1 MFKLNTKNIWF
12 DQVEPDYDPFDEVS
26 LKKFKEYWKLEKERC
41 ISGFYLGDVHV
52 SGWLYF
58 HTVYWK
64 IAMYQENDS
73 GRKSRVIATPL
84 LRDVDW
90 DVSQDFLAC
99 EEQGLFYSL
108 VGSRDWGKSIIG
120 ASRAGWLYTFFD
132 NSESVISGGADNYIK
147 LATDKIEDGLINIH
161 PIWKKQRIA
170 NDWKKEVKAGWKDKN
185 TNQIHPKS
193 SSSRILMRNYENGNK
208 SMAANGTRPGFHLID
223 EIGTISKLISC
234 IKDSDGCWW
243 SGGGSKPSCLVMV
256 TGTGGDM
263 EVGAEASEI
272 FFNPEAYNMLPF
284 ENFEQPGK
292 MGRFISALR
301 SRMKF
306 KDKRSLADY
315 LNIDTP
321 ELRKI
326 PILVSDQERA
336 KTEWWDK
343 EHAKAVKSG
352 NPRTLIK
359 FKAYWPLVPSD
370 SFLVLKSNNYNIDA
384 ARNQQARLKAQAITG
399 HGFIGTPI
407 EIYHNGEKLTHRENW
422 DRMPITEFP
431 VKTQDTKAPIIMYEP
446 PIESA
451 PWGLYIAG
459 VDPIR
464 HDGEGESL
472 GSVYIFKRMHDIHSE
487 KFQDMFVASFT
498 ARYDRVDD
506 WNEIAR
512 NLIKYY
518 NALAFVE
525 NDEMSFIRY
534 MQNKGDDN
542 YLSDVPQ
549 WLRDQVPFSTA
560 AANRDKGVHS
570 SPKTILFYQS
580 CLKNYLDEV
589 IATEKDEAGSVIKEH
604 LGVERVLDPMLL
616 EEIVK
621 FNKDGNF
628 DRERAASICVAAANK
643 MTPFG
648 KVTSIDKDPRYT
660 SLFNKKKP
668 DNSVFKGG
676 RSVFS
681 NTSKI
686 FR

>member
-1 MFKLNTKNIWF
+1 MYQLPTKNIWF
-12 DQVEPDYDPFDEVS
+12 DQKEPIYDPSDDS
-26 LKKFKEYWKLEKERC
+26 LMKIFRSYWAREKDRC
-41 ISGFYLGDVHV
+41 ISGFYLGDIHV

-64 IAMYQENDS
+64 IAMYVENNS
-73 GRKSRVIATPL
+73 GRKTRVISTPL

-90 DVSQDFLAC
+90 DVSQDFLSC
-99 EEQGLFYSL
+99 EEEGLFYAL

-147 LATDKIEDGLINIH
+147 LATDKIEDGLVNIH

-170 NDWKKEVKAGWKDKN
+170 NDWKKEVKAGWKDKS

-223 EIGTISKLISC
+223 EIGTISKLIAC

-272 FFNPEAYNMLPF
+272 FFNPDAYNMLSF
-284 ENFEQPGK
+284 ENSEVPGTR
-292 MGRFISALR
+292 MGRFISALK

-306 KDKRSLADY
+306 KDEKSLSEY
-315 LNIDTP
+315 LGVSSP
-321 ELRKI
+321 ELNKVK
-326 PILVSDQERA
+326 ILVSNEERA

-343 EHAKAVKSG
+343 EYAKAVKSG
-352 NPRTLIK
+352 NPRTVIK

-384 ARNQQARLKAQAITG
+384 ARNQQAKLRARSITG

-407 EIYHNGEKLTHRENW
+407 EIFHDGEKLTHRECW

-446 PIESA
+446 PILNP

-472 GSVYIFKRMHDIHSE
+472 GSIYIFKRMHDIHSE
-487 KFQDMFVASFT
+487 RFQDMFVASFT
-498 ARYDRVDD
+498 ARYERVDD

-534 MQNKGDDN
+534 MQNKKDDH
-542 YLSDVPQ
+542 YLADVPQ
-549 WLRDQVPFSTA
+549 WLRDQVPFSSA
-560 AANRDKGVHS
+560 AQNRDKGVHS
-570 SPKTILFYQS
+570 SPKTIAFYQS

-589 IATEKDEAGSVIKEH
+589 IAVERDASGSVIKEH

-616 EEIVK
+616 EEIIK

-628 DRERAASICVAAANK
+628 DRERAASICIAAANK
-643 MTPFG
+643 MTPIG
-648 KVTSIDKDPRYT
+648 KATTVESDPRYT
-660 SLFNKKKP
+660 SLFKNKKT
-668 DNSVFKGG
+668 NSMFRGVRPSFSGANKLFK
-676 RSVFS
+676 
-681 NTSKI
+681 
-686 FR
+686 